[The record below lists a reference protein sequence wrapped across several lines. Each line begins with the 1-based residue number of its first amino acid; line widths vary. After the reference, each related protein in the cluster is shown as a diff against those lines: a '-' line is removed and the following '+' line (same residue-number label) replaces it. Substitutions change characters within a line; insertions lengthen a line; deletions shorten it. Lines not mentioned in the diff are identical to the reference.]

1 MTLRGDDPTLMKP
14 PVINFST
21 IQAVV
26 EITATLAFALSG
38 LLAGARKHLD
48 VVGLCIVAGLSAFGG
63 GTLRDVLLDRR
74 PFFWVEH
81 ADWLWALM
89 ALCFA
94 AMLFLR
100 RRHLALTEKAI
111 QWPDA
116 LGLGLFTANGALIAL
131 DMGQPAIVA
140 VLMGVITATFGGVL
154 RDIVCN
160 EIPAA
165 FHDHRPYA
173 LCSFVG
179 GWVLVGAVQMEAPQ
193 WVVISAAAGT
203 AVLLRGLA
211 LWTGWTLPAWRIGA
225 KR

>member
-1 MTLRGDDPTLMKP
+1 MKP
-14 PVINFST
+14 PALNFST

-26 EITATLAFALSG
+26 EIAATLAFALSG
-38 LLAGARKHLD
+38 LLAGARKQLD
-48 VVGLCIVAGLSAFGG
+48 VVGLCVVAGLSAFGG

-89 ALCFA
+89 ALSFG
-94 AMLFLR
+94 AMLFMR

-116 LGLGLFTANGALIAL
+116 LGLGLFTASGTSLALEAG
-131 DMGQPAIVA
+131 MPGIVA

-179 GWVLVGAVQMEAPQ
+179 GWVVVAALRLDAPQ
-193 WVVISAAAGT
+193 WAAISAAAT
-203 AVLLRGLA
+203 VTVLLRALA
-211 LWTGWTLPAWRIGA
+211 LWTGWTLPVWRIH

>member
-1 MTLRGDDPTLMKP
+1 MKP

-21 IQAVV
+21 LQAAV

-48 VVGLCIVAGLSAFGG
+48 VVGLCVVAGLSAFGG

-74 PFFWVEH
+74 PFFWVEQ

-89 ALCFA
+89 ALSFA

-116 LGLGLFTANGALIAL
+116 LGLGLFTANGALLAL

-179 GWVLVGAVQMEAPQ
+179 GWVLVAAVRLDAPQ
-193 WVVISAAAGT
+193 WVAISAAAAT
-203 AVLLRGLA
+203 AVLLRGVA
-211 LWTGWTLPAWRIGA
+211 LWTGWTLPAWRIN

>member
-1 MTLRGDDPTLMKP
+1 MKP

-21 IQAVV
+21 LQAVV
-26 EITATLAFALSG
+26 EIAATVAFALSG
-38 LLAGARKHLD
+38 LLAGARKQLD
-48 VVGLCIVAGLSAFGG
+48 MVGLCIVAGLSAFGG

-89 ALCFA
+89 GLSFA

-116 LGLGLFTANGALIAL
+116 LGLGLFTANGTLLALQA
-131 DMGQPAIVA
+131 DQPAIVA

-173 LCSFVG
+173 LCSFAG
-179 GWVLVGAVQMEAPQ
+179 GWVLVAAVRLDAPP
-193 WVVISAAAGT
+193 WAAICAAAGT
-203 AVLLRGLA
+203 AVLLRALA
-211 LWTGWTLPAWRIGA
+211 LWTGWTLPVWRIH